1 MTARGQVSSA
11 VKHILFLYLSLIAS
25 KYVHFVCDVV
35 TVSNVCV
42 HKRRMKE
49 RVKPIYA

>member
-11 VKHILFLYLSLIAS
+11 VKHILFPDLSLITS
-25 KYVHFVCDVV
+25 KYVPYVCDVV